1 MEGKKNTMLN
11 EEETHNYGPFLDRT
25 IRLMRLAVTKELRL
39 AGTDITPEQWVILS
53 SLYNED
59 GQSQSDLAN
68 DSFKNAPTVSRII
81 DLLCGKGYTERVRSE
96 GDRRRY
102 KVFLTPG
109 GREVVEKALPA
120 IVKTRRIG
128 WQGLDDEDY
137 LSLIRIINRI
147 FANLEDYLP
156 ES

>member
-1 MEGKKNTMLN
+1 MLN
-11 EEETHNYGPFLDRT
+11 EEDTHNYGPFLDRT

-81 DLLCGKGYTERVRSE
+81 DLLCGKGYTNRERSE

-102 KVFLTPG
+102 RVFLTPA
-109 GREVVEKALPA
+109 GREVVEQALPA
-120 IVKTRRIG
+120 IVKARRLG
-128 WQGLDDEDY
+128 WKGLNDDDY
-137 LSLIRIINRI
+137 ASLLRIINRI
-147 FANLEDYLP
+147 FENLEDYLP